1 MGKRLILICTILFLT
16 LNWTVSASANLV
28 EVGPFNGS
36 IDTTI
41 NHANHGAILD
51 SNVHKD
57 IDDLLA
63 WNVCFGTDTTTAV
76 GNADHEDHANNSDIV
91 YWQDENLW
99 IGYLQDYPDYM
110 TQGETFEEL
119 QDNLKDIYDDIVTE
133 RIPFIRKVGE
143 LVIA

>member
-1 MGKRLILICTILFLT
+1 MKK
-16 LNWTVSASANLV
+16 V
-28 EVGPFNGS
+28 
-36 IDTTI
+36 
-41 NHANHGAILD
+41 
-51 SNVHKD
+51 K
-57 IDDLLA
+57 
-63 WNVCFGTDTTTAV
+63 
-76 GNADHEDHANNSDIV
+76 IV
-91 YWQDENLW
+91 YWQDEDLW